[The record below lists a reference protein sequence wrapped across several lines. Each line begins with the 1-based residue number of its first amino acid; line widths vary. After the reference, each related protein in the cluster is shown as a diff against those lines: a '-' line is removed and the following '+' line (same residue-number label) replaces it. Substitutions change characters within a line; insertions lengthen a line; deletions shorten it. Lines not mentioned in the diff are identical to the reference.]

1 MLAGESI
8 ENAVGKQYNEIEET
22 DEDYAANRY
31 VIREYIR
38 MVYFG
43 IVKQKH
49 IWDEFK

>member
-1 MLAGESI
+1 MLNGEHI
-8 ENAVGKQYNEIEET
+8 ESAVGKQYKDIEET

-31 VIREYIR
+31 AIREYIR

-49 IWDEFK
+49 V